1 MEMTSKEHINTVFG
15 TINFCIKKLEGEF
28 GCLEKLMK
36 LLKEEIKEL
45 KEDLKWPNYQHWRI
59 WKISDE
65 MNKLEK
71 IYWDYNESKIEN
83 VWKLNDK
90 LDEIIDALN
99 ILIEKVS
106 D

>member
-1 MEMTSKEHINTVFG
+1 
-15 TINFCIKKLEGEF
+15 
-28 GCLEKLMK
+28 
-36 LLKEEIKEL
+36 
-45 KEDLKWPNYQHWRI
+45 
-59 WKISDE
+59 